1 MYFLHV
7 NILAVL
13 TAAVI
18 QWVLGWLWYGVLFKK
33 DWTALVVKNS
43 TTPTNPGGVMALIFV
58 ANLILAFALVKI
70 IILEGLGWATFGKG
84 SLVGAICGLG
94 FVVPPMFAQ
103 HISENKPF
111 KLFGINAL
119 YWLIA
124 LYLSGGIL
132 AIWQ

>member
-1 MYFLHV
+1 MHFLQV
-7 NILAVL
+7 NFAAVL

-18 QWVLGWLWYGVLFKK
+18 QWILGWLWYGVLFKK
-33 DWTALVVKNS
+33 DYTALVQKDGG
-43 TTPTNPGGVMALIFV
+43 TPSNAGGVMALIFV
-58 ANLILAFALVKI
+58 ANLILCFALVKI
-70 IILEGLGWATFGKG
+70 VVLTGWTTFGRG

-94 FVVPPMFAQ
+94 FVVPPIFAQ
-103 HISENKPF
+103 HISEKQPF

-124 LYLSGGIL
+124 MYLSGGIL

>member
-1 MYFLHV
+1 MVFLQV

-13 TAAVI
+13 VAAVI
-18 QWVLGWLWYGVLFKK
+18 QWVLGWLWFGVLFKK
-33 DWTALVVKNS
+33 DWTAMVPKQGGAS
-43 TTPTNPGGVMALIFV
+43 SSPAGVMALIFITNV
-58 ANLILAFALVKI
+58 ILSFALVK
-70 IILEGLGWATFGKG
+70 LVVLTGWLTWGRG

-103 HISENKPF
+103 HISEQRPF

-124 LYLSGGIL
+124 MYLSGGLL
-132 AIWQ
+132 AVWR

>member
-7 NILAVL
+7 NFLAVL

-18 QWVLGWLWYGVLFKK
+18 QWILGWLWYGVLFKK
-33 DWTALVVKNS
+33 DWTALVPSASAKS
-43 TTPTNPGGVMALIFV
+43 SSPAAVMALIFI
-58 ANLILAFALVKI
+58 ANLILCFALVKI
-70 IILEGLGWATFGKG
+70 ELLTGWRTFGRG
-84 SLVGAICGLG
+84 SLVGAVCGLG
-94 FVVPPMFAQ
+94 FVAPPLFAQ
-103 HISENKPF
+103 HISESRPF

-124 LYLSGGIL
+124 MYLSGGIL

>member
-1 MYFLHV
+1 MHFLQV
-7 NILAVL
+7 NFAAVL

-18 QWVLGWLWYGVLFKK
+18 QWVLGYLWYGVLFSK
-33 DWTALVVKNS
+33 DYKALVQKDAAAPSNMA
-43 TTPTNPGGVMALIFV
+43 GVMALIFI
-58 ANLILAFALVKI
+58 ANLILSFALAKI
-70 IILEGLGWATFGKG
+70 VTLYGLNEINFGRG
-84 SLVGAICGLG
+84 GLIGAICGLG

-103 HISENKPF
+103 HLSEKQPF

-124 LYLSGGIL
+124 MYLSGGVL